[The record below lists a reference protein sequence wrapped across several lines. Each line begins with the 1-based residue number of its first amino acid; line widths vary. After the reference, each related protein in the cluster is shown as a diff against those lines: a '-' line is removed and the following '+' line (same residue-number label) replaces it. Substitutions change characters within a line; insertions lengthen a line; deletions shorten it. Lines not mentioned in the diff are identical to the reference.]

1 MGDKKAAEK
10 AAEKAVEKATEKV
23 PAPLGAPFGAEV
35 LDRLFVTVQARKGAD
50 PETSYTAKLYSRG
63 TAKIA
68 QKVGEEAVEA
78 ILEAVRGDKA
88 ALAAESADLLYHLLV
103 LWADL
108 GLDPAEVWSRLA
120 QREGTSGID
129 EKKSRKA

>member
-1 MGDKKAAEK
+1 MGDKKAVEK
-10 AAEKAVEKATEKV
+10 AAEKTAAL
-23 PAPLGAPFGAEV
+23 PSAPLSAEV
-35 LDRLFVTVQARKGAD
+35 LDRLFTTVLARKGAD

-103 LWADL
+103 LWADT
-108 GLDPAEVWSRLA
+108 GLDPAEVWSKLA